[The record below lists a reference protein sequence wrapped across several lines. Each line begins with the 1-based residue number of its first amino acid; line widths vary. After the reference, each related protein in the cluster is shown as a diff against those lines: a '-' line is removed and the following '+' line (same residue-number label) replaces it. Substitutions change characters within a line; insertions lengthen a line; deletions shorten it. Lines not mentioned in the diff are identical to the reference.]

1 MSETVKYKQ
10 LVAEERQLS
19 IYDFIGEE
27 NNFLPEE
34 KSQEVQPSETDPQ
47 VDEAQEDDLAIVDS
61 ILLRCGES
69 PSSALDTRASNT
81 LDKETYEAILEEC
94 EEAFQ
99 PTEDTDNVV
108 TNSTLFSVGDVLTVK
123 SPDEVY
129 SMDTHPEDYY
139 HLHEHQG
146 KKVVITSRRKA
157 YRGVFYG
164 TSIEENGKV
173 PFFYH
178 RELKI

>member
-1 MSETVKYKQ
+1 M
-10 LVAEERQLS
+10 S
-19 IYDFIGEE
+19 IYD
-27 NNFLPEE
+27 FLPEE
-34 KSQEVQPSETDPQ
+34 KSQEVQPSESVPQ
-47 VDEAQEDDLAIVDS
+47 VDEAQVVLNSFDEDGDYKKY
-61 ILLRCGES
+61 
-69 PSSALDTRASNT
+69 PSSALDTCPTCSYPMHFPSYRFCTNVN
-81 LDKETYEAILEEC
+81 C
-94 EEAFQ
+94 EYLKPA
-99 PTEDTDNVV
+99 EDTDK
-108 TNSTLFSVGDVLTVK
+108 TLFSVGDVLTVK

-139 HLHEHQG
+139 HLQEHQG

>member
-1 MSETVKYKQ
+1 MNANMHEHNQMYK
-10 LVAEERQLS
+10 QLS
-19 IYDFIGEE
+19 IYD
-27 NNFLPEE
+27 FLPEE
-34 KSQEVQPSETDPQ
+34 KSQELPPSETVAQ
-47 VDEAQEDDLAIVDS
+47 MDEAQESEKL
-61 ILLRCGES
+61 
-69 PSSALDTRASNT
+69 PSSALDT
-81 LDKETYEAILEEC
+81 KES
-94 EEAFQ
+94 
-99 PTEDTDNVV
+99 TEDTD
-108 TNSTLFSVGDVLTVK
+108 STLFSVGDVLTVK

>member
-1 MSETVKYKQ
+1 MSEPVKYKQ
-10 LVAEERQLS
+10 MS
-19 IYDFIGEE
+19 IYD
-27 NNFLPEE
+27 FLPEE
-34 KSQEVQPSETDPQ
+34 KSQELPPSETVAQ
-47 VDEAQEDDLAIVDS
+47 VDETQEEKRIPVMF
-61 ILLRCGES
+61 RHEWKTES
-69 PSSALDTRASNT
+69 PSSALDTCPTCSYPMQFPSYRFCTNVN
-81 LDKETYEAILEEC
+81 C
-94 EEAFQ
+94 EYLK
-99 PTEDTDNVV
+99 PTEDTD
-108 TNSTLFSVGDVLTVK
+108 STLFSVGDVLTVK

-139 HLHEHQG
+139 HLQEHQG

>member
-10 LVAEERQLS
+10 MSYKQLS
-19 IYDFIGEE
+19 IYD
-27 NNFLPEE
+27 FLPEE

-47 VDEAQEDDLAIVDS
+47 VDEAQEEKRIPVMF
-61 ILLRCGES
+61 RHEWKTES
-69 PSSALDTRASNT
+69 PSSDLDIKVHINKG
-81 LDKETYEAILEEC
+81 DTYIGYTNLKVANEIKSIDPEVIIT
-94 EEAFQ
+94 
-99 PTEDTDNVV
+99 TEDTD
-108 TNSTLFSVGDVLTVK
+108 STLFSVGDVLTVK

-139 HLHEHQG
+139 HLQEHQG
-146 KKVVITSRRKA
+146 KRVVITSRRKA

>member
-1 MSETVKYKQ
+1 MSYK
-10 LVAEERQLS
+10 QLS
-19 IYDFIGEE
+19 IYDF
-27 NNFLPEE
+27 LPEE
-34 KSQEVQPSETDPQ
+34 KFQEVQPSESVPQ
-47 VDEAQEDDLAIVDS
+47 VDEAQESEEL
-61 ILLRCGES
+61 
-69 PSSALDTRASNT
+69 PSSALDTSKLISENLVFNPEGYAEKVT
-81 LDKETYEAILEEC
+81 EL
-94 EEAFQ
+94 
-99 PTEDTDNVV
+99 PTEDTD
-108 TNSTLFSVGDVLTVK
+108 STLFSVGDVLTVK

-139 HLHEHQG
+139 HLQEHQG
-146 KKVVITSRRKA
+146 KKVVITSIRKA

>member
-1 MSETVKYKQ
+1 MSETVKYQ
-10 LVAEERQLS
+10 QMS
-19 IYDFIGEE
+19 IYDFIETCEGMDDLEHV
-27 NNFLPEE
+27 
-34 KSQEVQPSETDPQ
+34 KSQEVQPSETVPQ
-47 VDEAQEDDLAIVDS
+47 VDEAQEEKRIPVMF
-61 ILLRCGES
+61 RHEWKTES
-69 PSSALDTRASNT
+69 PSSALDT
-81 LDKETYEAILEEC
+81 KES
-94 EEAFQ
+94 
-99 PTEDTDNVV
+99 TEDTDK
-108 TNSTLFSVGDVLTVK
+108 TLFSVGDVLTVK

-139 HLHEHQG
+139 HLQEHQG

>member
-10 LVAEERQLS
+10 LS
-19 IYDFIGEE
+19 IYD
-27 NNFLPEE
+27 FLPEE
-34 KSQEVQPSETDPQ
+34 KSQEVQPSETVPQ
-47 VDEAQEDDLAIVDS
+47 VDEAQEEDAWKFNAIN
-61 ILLRCGES
+61 S
-69 PSSALDTRASNT
+69 PSSALDIKVHINKG
-81 LDKETYEAILEEC
+81 DTYIGYTNLKVANEIKSIDPEVIIT
-94 EEAFQ
+94 
-99 PTEDTDNVV
+99 TEDTD
-108 TNSTLFSVGDVLTVK
+108 STLFSVGDVLTVK

-139 HLHEHQG
+139 HLQEHQG

>member
-10 LVAEERQLS
+10 LGAKERQLS
-19 IYDFIGEE
+19 IYD
-27 NNFLPEE
+27 FLPEE

-47 VDEAQEDDLAIVDS
+47 VDEAPKLWEMIIAADN
-61 ILLRCGES
+61 EFHE
-69 PSSALDTRASNT
+69 SALDTRASNT

-99 PTEDTDNVV
+99 PTEDTD
-108 TNSTLFSVGDVLTVK
+108 STLFSVGDVLTVK

-139 HLHEHQG
+139 HLQEHQG
-146 KKVVITSRRKA
+146 KKVVITSIRKA